1 MDKRKVISILLCVAI
16 VVCSFAGCNAA
27 KKTGGGEQPAPIEQ
41 SQNVE
46 QSTAVSP
53 SAQAAQNPSAAA
65 STTAAAGASA
75 ASTTK
80 AAGVTVQQGTTQKA
94 NNAQGSTTA
103 KAAQQNGNNAKN
115 KSSTA
120 KASTTAPQ
128 PQYIDIV
135 LLKNRK
141 AKCSSPNVSLATG
154 EVVIDKAGDYRIT
167 SKTDVWHGKIVLKLK
182 NTEKAELRFENVN
195 IQNNTAN
202 IIQILDTSIKTNRS
216 FLEAE
221 AAAGTTADDEIKEI
235 SDSDHAPNV
244 QISFPENTSST
255 LSTTANSV
263 TGVIYNESKLIIKG
277 HGKALIKSERN
288 ANNCICSTK
297 SIKIRNVSLN
307 LTTAQNTSTS
317 SLAKSTGAARGIFSY
332 SSVTLES
339 GYLNIKTNG
348 DAIRCD
354 DFVSEGGTA
363 SLNSSACDAIDADD
377 AIVINKGSI
386 TATAL
391 EKYSFKVRRINNDEK
406 RKAGDS
412 SISSSDCI
420 RSGKGDTFAINGG
433 TVKGESKKITTAQN
447 ASKQPVIT
455 CKLVKKTKKSQEE
468 EKVAAVVDIKGVKK
482 SSNKC
487 TKFLY
492 SSSGLK
498 NGKKYTATANGNS
511 GSVTLNKT
519 GIIEIVSSRKK
530 V

>member
-1 MDKRKVISILLCVAI
+1 MDKRKVISILLSIAM
-16 VVCSFAGCNAA
+16 VVCSFAGCTAA
-27 KKTGGGEQPAPIEQ
+27 KQTPQPTGTPAGETQAEAESGTVPVNAT
-41 SQNVE
+41 VAG
-46 QSTAVSP
+46 STT
-53 SAQAAQNPSAAA
+53 AA

-94 NNAQGSTTA
+94 NNAQGATTA
-103 KAAQQNGNNAKN
+103 KNAQQSRNNQNNNNGN
-115 KSSTA
+115 TA
-120 KASTTAPQ
+120 KATTTAAQ

-167 SKTDVWHGKIVLKLK
+167 SKTDEWHGKIVLKLK
-182 NTEKAELRFENVN
+182 NTEKAELRFENVKIRN
-195 IQNNTAN
+195 DTAN
-202 IIQILDTSIKTNRS
+202 IVQILDTSIKTNRS

-255 LSTTANSV
+255 FSTTANSI

-339 GYLNIKTNG
+339 GYLNVKTNG

-354 DFVSEGGTA
+354 DFISEGGTA
-363 SLNSSACDAIDADD
+363 SLTSSACDAIDADD
-377 AIVINKGSI
+377 AIIINKGTI

-433 TVKGESKKITTAQN
+433 TVKGESKKITTAQK

-511 GSVTLNKT
+511 GSATVNKT
-519 GIIEIVSSRKK
+519 GIIEIISSRKK

>member
-1 MDKRKVISILLCVAI
+1 MDKRKVISILLSIAM
-16 VVCSFAGCNAA
+16 VVCSFAGCTAA
-27 KKTGGGEQPAPIEQ
+27 KQTPQPTGAPAGE
-41 SQNVE
+41 
-46 QSTAVSP
+46 T
-53 SAQAAQNPSAAA
+53 QAEAESGTVPVNATVAGSMTAA

-120 KASTTAPQ
+120 KVSTTAPQ

-167 SKTDVWHGKIVLKLK
+167 SKTDEWHGKIVLKLK
-182 NTEKAELRFENVN
+182 NTEKAELRFEDVN
-195 IQNNTAN
+195 IRNDTAN
-202 IIQILDTSIKTNRS
+202 IVQILDTSIKTNRS

-244 QISFPENTSST
+244 QISFPDNTSSIF
-255 LSTTANSV
+255 STTANSI

-339 GYLNIKTNG
+339 GYLNVKTNG

-354 DFVSEGGTA
+354 DFISEGGTA
-363 SLNSSACDAIDADD
+363 SLTSSACDAIDADD
-377 AIVINKGSI
+377 AIIINKGTI

-511 GSVTLNKT
+511 GSATVNKT
-519 GIIEIVSSRKK
+519 GIIEIISSRKK